1 MNTPAP
7 LPSNR
12 RTVIP
17 LVMIVA
23 GMTMLSFAA
32 VPLYDL
38 FCKVTGFGGT
48 TQVNTV
54 LPERILERSVTI
66 SFNADMDPKLPWRFS
81 PPAKP
86 ISLRIGEQQL
96 TSYIAE
102 NLADAPTS
110 GMAVYNVTPHEAGR
124 YFHKVQCF
132 CFDYQT
138 LEPHQVVNM
147 PVSFFIDPKFDE
159 DPQLKGVKHITLS
172 YTFFSET
179 SKN

>member
-1 MNTPAP
+1 M
-7 LPSNR
+7 PSVPSYR
-12 RTVIP
+12 ATVIP
-17 LVMIVA
+17 LLMIVA

-32 VPLYDL
+32 VPLYNL
-38 FCKVTGFGGT
+38 FCSVTGFGGT
-48 TQVNTV
+48 TQTATS
-54 LPERILERSVTI
+54 LPDHVLERSVTI
-66 SFNADMDPKLPWRFS
+66 SFNSDIDADLPWVFT

-86 ISLRIGEQQL
+86 IRLKIGEQKL
-96 TSYIAE
+96 ISYKAA
-102 NLADAPTS
+102 NQSDTPTT

-138 LEPHQVVNM
+138 LGANQVVNM
-147 PVSFFIDPKFDE
+147 PVSFFIDPEFDK